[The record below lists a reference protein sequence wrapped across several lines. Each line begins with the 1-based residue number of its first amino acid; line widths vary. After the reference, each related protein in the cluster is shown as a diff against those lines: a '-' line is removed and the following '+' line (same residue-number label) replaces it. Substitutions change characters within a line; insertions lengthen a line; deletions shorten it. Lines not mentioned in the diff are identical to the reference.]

1 MNNGSCEFESH
12 LGHQK
17 VVGATALATFFLS
30 RHAHPESR
38 GRRRGRYHDRPS
50 PRLMLLCALLSP
62 SCVSLPQ
69 GHLHGVS
76 HDAASPMPV
85 ASNFGVVGIC
95 GICPYRLAYKY
106 RPLNYH

>member
-50 PRLMLLCALLSP
+50 PRLMLLRALLSP

-95 GICPYRLAYKY
+95 GIFLIDIYGPQ
-106 RPLNYH
+106 NYH

>member
-17 VVGATALATFFLS
+17 VVGATALATFSFYPAMPIPKVGVEGEVDTMTDPL
-30 RHAHPESR
+30 R
-38 GRRRGRYHDRPS
+38 GSCCCVHCYHQAARP
-50 PRLMLLCALLSP
+50 CT
-62 SCVSLPQ
+62 Q

-95 GICPYRLAYKY
+95 GIFLIDIWPTKLS
-106 RPLNYH
+106 LNY

>member
-17 VVGATALATFFLS
+17 VVEATALATFSFYPH
-30 RHAHPESR
+30 HAHLESGVDVEVDTTTDRLR
-38 GRRRGRYHDRPS
+38 GSFCCAHCYHQAARP
-50 PRLMLLCALLSP
+50 CT
-62 SCVSLPQ
+62 Q

-95 GICPYRLAYKY
+95 GIFLIDIYGPQ
-106 RPLNYH
+106 NYH